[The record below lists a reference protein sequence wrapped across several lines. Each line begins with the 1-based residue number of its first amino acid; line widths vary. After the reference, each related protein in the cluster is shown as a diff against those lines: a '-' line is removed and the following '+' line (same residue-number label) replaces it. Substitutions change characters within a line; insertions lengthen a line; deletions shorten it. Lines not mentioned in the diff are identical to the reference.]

1 MTDTHTQQTNK
12 QWMFTYSLAENLM
25 KRIWGGYWLFW
36 CFNCPL
42 YSLPFGE
49 EAVQLPVHC
58 VPYWQPIP
66 TPHVCILY
74 CAKLR
79 LAPRCPHNQRG
90 MTVGTQPGTQVKMS
104 RSLGAVLK
112 RGLTNRSW
120 HGEAW
125 GQLYCCMSTNDTL
138 RFFLP
143 WQVCSW
149 WAVPSSTQWWVPSG
163 CQTTTLSATPTSW
176 RGWPSPWRWSADSST
191 SSWGSE
197 NELSLHPKCSLVGPR
212 PAASVISSPLKLK
225 L

>member
-138 RFFLP
+138 RFSHPGRFVRDERCHHLHSDESRVGAR
-143 WQVCSW
+143 Q
-149 WAVPSSTQWWVPSG
+149 Q
-163 CQTTTLSATPTSW
+163 LF
-176 RGWPSPWRWSADSST
+176 R
-191 SSWGSE
+191 
-197 NELSLHPKCSLVGPR
+197 LLLHPGVGGLPLGADQR
-212 PAASVISSPLKLK
+212 THLRHLEEARMSCHFTPSVPL
-225 L
+225 